1 MFPEGFATPPSLAQ
15 AWGYFFNGRESK
27 TDKVLEPL
35 NCEVSHPSCILRTLA
50 RTAFGVQTIL
60 NYQDHYRMKPIRK
73 LLVANRSEIAIRV
86 CRSAHELGI
95 RTVAVYTHEDR
106 YALHRFKADEA
117 YQIGKGGEPIK
128 AYLDI
133 PAIIRIAKEA
143 GVDAI
148 HPGYGFLSENPALA
162 AACDAAGIIFVGPT
176 VKILE
181 QLGNKITARELAR
194 VAGVPVLGGS
204 SKPIA
209 DVADGQKLAEA
220 TGYPVIL
227 KAANGGGGRGMRV
240 VLKPEDLA
248 GLFEQAQRESLSAF
262 GSPDIFVEKFI
273 PRPRHIEVQL
283 LGDKHGNLVHLYER
297 DCSVQRRHQKVVEI
311 APAPF
316 LDSKTR
322 DEICAA
328 AIKIGKAVDYQ
339 NAGTVEFLYDTD
351 KSDFFFIEVN
361 PRIQVEHT
369 VTEEVTGIDI
379 VKSQILVAQG
389 TPLSDPEINLGS
401 QADIKTNGFAIQCR
415 VTSEDPT
422 NNFMPDY
429 GRISHYRSAGGAGVR
444 LDGGSAFSGA
454 VINPFYD
461 SLLVKVSVRG
471 RRFGDAAKRM
481 ERVLQEFR
489 IRGVKTNI
497 PFLIKVMTHP
507 KFTGGAFTTRFIDE
521 TPELFQF
528 APRKDRATKVLSF
541 LADTILNTGKAHAAI
556 ASKVSRLSAPIPDL
570 DLSLPI
576 PDGTK
581 TRLEALRK
589 EHGNEQAAKRFAD
602 WVRTEQR
609 LLITDTTMRDA
620 HQSLLATRFRT
631 HDLLNIADAYARLCP
646 QFFSLEMWGGATF
659 DTAMRFNKECPWDR
673 LSQLRAKV
681 PNILFQ
687 MLLRASNAVGYTN
700 YPDNIVV
707 EFVKEAAQAG
717 MDVFRVFDSLNWA
730 PNMQVAME
738 AVVETGMICE
748 AAICYTGD
756 ILNPGR
762 PKYDLKYYVNLAK
775 ELEKMGAHMLAI
787 KDMAGLCKP
796 AAAAKLVKTLKEE
809 IGIPIHFHTHDT
821 AGIQA
826 AAILQAS
833 DVGLDVADAALA
845 PMSGGTSQP
854 NLNAL
859 VEALRFSD
867 RDTGLKTEHLDSLAR
882 YWEVVRQ
889 YYQPFETVML
899 PATADLYQHEMPGG
913 QYTNL
918 YQQAKALGMSERWPE
933 ICQVYAQVNQ
943 LFGDIVKVTPSSKS
957 VGDMALFMVA
967 NELSS
972 ADVLSDKKELSF
984 PESVIDLISGKMGQ
998 PPGGFPL
1005 QVQRRILKDRPLVT
1019 GRPGASLLPADFEES
1034 AGKVRAILMR
1044 EPSHREVVTWLLY
1057 PKVYEEFVAH
1067 VQKNSD
1073 TSDIPT
1079 PAFFYGLN
1087 PGEEVSVDI
1096 EQGKRLIV
1104 KFLSVSEPH
1113 PDGQRT
1119 VFFELNGQPRDVT
1132 VVDKSLEPKA
1142 SANLKADTANPKHV
1156 GASMPGMISTIA
1168 VQAGDAVTKGQKL
1181 LSLEAM
1187 KMETNIAADRDGKI
1201 AQVFIKRGIQV
1212 AAGDLLM
1219 TFE

>member
-1 MFPEGFATPPSLAQ
+1 
-15 AWGYFFNGRESK
+15 
-27 TDKVLEPL
+27 
-35 NCEVSHPSCILRTLA
+35 
-50 RTAFGVQTIL
+50 
-60 NYQDHYRMKPIRK
+60 MKLIQK

-86 CRSAHELGI
+86 FRSAHELDI
-95 RTVAVYTHEDR
+95 RTVAIYTHEDR

-117 YQIGKGGEPIK
+117 YQIGLPGEPIR

-133 PAIIRIAKEA
+133 AGIIRIAKAA

-148 HPGYGFLSENPALA
+148 HPGYGFLSENPELA
-162 AACDAAGIIFVGPT
+162 KACDEAGIQFVGPT
-176 VKILE
+176 SKILE
-181 QLGNKITARELAR
+181 QLGDKITAREIAKS
-194 VAGVPVLGGS
+194 AGVPVLGGS
-204 SKPIA
+204 SHPIA
-209 DVADGQKLAEA
+209 SVADGEKLAQSL
-220 TGYPVIL
+220 GYPVIL
-227 KAANGGGGRGMRV
+227 KAAKGGGGRGMRV
-240 VLKPEDLA
+240 VHKAEDLA
-248 GLFEQAQRESLSAF
+248 GLFEQAQRESLTAF

-283 LGDKHGNLVHLYER
+283 LGDKHGNLVHLFER

-316 LDSKTR
+316 LATEMR
-322 DEICAA
+322 DAICESAL
-328 AIKIGKAVDYQ
+328 KIGRAVGYQ
-339 NAGTVEFLYDTD
+339 NAGTVEFLFDTD
-351 KSDFFFIEVN
+351 HNKFYFIEVN

-389 TPLSDPEINLGS
+389 MQLSDPEIGFGT
-401 QADIKTNGFAIQCR
+401 QADIKTTGFAIQCR
-415 VTSEDPT
+415 VTTEDPA

-429 GRISHYRSAGGAGVR
+429 GRVSHYRSAGGMGIR
-444 LDGGSAFSGA
+444 LDGGSAYSGA
-454 VINPFYD
+454 VVNPFYD
-461 SLLVKVSVRG
+461 SLLVKVSARG
-471 RRFGDAAKRM
+471 RRFQDAAARM
-481 ERVLQEFR
+481 ERCLQEFR

-507 KFTGGAFTTRFIDE
+507 LFIRGEITTRFIDE

-528 APRKDRATKVLSF
+528 APRKDRATKVLTY
-541 LADTILNTGKAHAAI
+541 LAETILNTGKTHAATAARI
-556 ASKVSRLSAPIPDL
+556 SRAAAPLPDLDMNAPIP
-570 DLSLPI
+570 P
-576 PDGTK
+576 GTRNK
-581 TRLEALRK
+581 LLELGPK
-589 EHGNEQAAKRFAD
+589 KFAD
-602 WVRTEQR
+602 WVREQKP
-609 LLITDTTMRDA
+609 LMITDTTMRDA

-631 HDLLNIADAYARLCP
+631 HDLLRIADAYARLCP

-659 DTAMRFNKECPWDR
+659 DTSMRFNKECPWDR
-673 LSQLRAKV
+673 LSQLREKV

-700 YPDNIVV
+700 YPDNVVV
-707 EFVKEAAQAG
+707 EFVKEAAQTG
-717 MDVFRVFDSLNWA
+717 MDLFRVFDSLNWV
-730 PNMQVAME
+730 PNMKVAMD
-738 AVVETGMICE
+738 AVIESGMICE
-748 AAICYTGD
+748 AAICYSGD
-756 ILNPGR
+756 ITNPGR

-796 AAAAKLVKTLKEE
+796 AATATLVKTLRQE

-826 AAILQAS
+826 ASILMGSA
-833 DVGLDVADAALA
+833 VGLDVADAALA

-889 YYQPFETVML
+889 YYLPFETVML

-918 YQQAKALGMSERWPE
+918 FQQAKALGLAERWPD
-933 ICQVYAQVNQ
+933 ICRLYAEVNQ

-967 NELSS
+967 NELTS
-972 ADVLSDKKELSF
+972 ADILDESKDLSF

-998 PPGGFPL
+998 PPGGFPP
-1005 QVQRRILKDRPLVT
+1005 QVQARILRDKPVVT
-1019 GRPGASLLPADFEES
+1019 GRPGASLPPADFAAATET
-1034 AGKVRAILMR
+1034 VRGILKR
-1044 EPSHREVVTWLLY
+1044 EPTNRDVVTWLLY
-1057 PKVYEEFVAH
+1057 PKVFEEFTAH
-1067 VQKNSD
+1067 VDKYSD
-1073 TSDIPT
+1073 TSGLPT
-1079 PAFFYGLN
+1079 PVFFYGQA
-1087 PGEEVSVDI
+1087 PAEEIAVDI
-1096 EQGKRLIV
+1096 EPGKRLIV
-1104 KFLSVSEPH
+1104 RFLTIGDAH
-1113 PDGQRT
+1113 ADGQRT

-1132 VVDKSLEPKA
+1132 VVDKSLEPEA
-1142 SANLKADTANPKHV
+1142 TSSIKADSTNPKHV
-1156 GASMPGMISTIA
+1156 GASMPGMVVTVA
-1168 VQAGDAVTKGQKL
+1168 VQAGDSVKKGQKL
-1181 LSLEAM
+1181 FSLEAM
-1187 KMETNIAADRDGKI
+1187 KMETNLTADRNGKI
-1201 AQVFIKRGIQV
+1201 SQILVKRGTQV